1 MFALCAHPVAEPTV
15 WLCRI
20 CVPTRMAQDQRSI
33 WTVDELERL
42 PEHGNRYEI
51 LHGELL
57 VTTRDAVTW
66 TPDAALPWM
75 VITADK
81 LFGPAP
87 ASG

>member
-1 MFALCAHPVAEPTV
+1 MAMPHSRTHPHGAGPPLAE
-15 WLCRI
+15 
-20 CVPTRMAQDQRSI
+20 RSI

-75 VITADK
+75 VITADE

-87 ASG
+87 ATG